1 MATFWWVSS
10 TLLLCYKHGSSRA
23 AAAPVELS
31 GVLGE
36 SVTFPVGIPAEQ
48 FRTAAWTVNTSN
60 SIAAVGAGNPPAV
73 WVMDVSYEGRL
84 SIAAQNSLQ
93 LTGLRLQDSG
103 TYTAKIITT
112 TGATIHKRFLL
123 RVYKRVP
130 KPTIVCDLVTCVNGT
145 CSYNLTCTAQG
156 GGENVTYSWTHP
168 AGGAVESTGPI
179 LCISPRPSA
188 AHLNVT
194 CTAQNPVSSSSAT
207 ASAELLC
214 AASPLPQRHVGG
226 IVGIMVPLAFVFV
239 IILYCCYRTWKTKRG
254 MQKHALQD
262 AGNTGADVENSTI
275 YAQVSNPPLVSTR
288 KGAQNGD
295 PETKEETAK
304 TIYST
309 VHLPNQ
315 VSQETDDEK
324 LRKEG
329 RGSMEPGEK
338 TVYSTVN
345 QPTETETCKPTKAS
359 DSLVTP
365 GKREYNEII

>member
-1 MATFWWVSS
+1 MDGAPRQALLC
-10 TLLLCYKHGSSRA
+10 LLLLLLRPAGQGRA

-48 FRTAAWTVNTSN
+48 FGTAAWTVNTSN
-60 SIAAVGAGNPPAV
+60 SIATVAAGNPPAV

-84 SIAAQNSLQ
+84 SVTAQSSLQ

-112 TGATIHKRFLL
+112 TDATIHKRFSL

-130 KPTIVCDLVTCVNGT
+130 KPTIACDLVTCVNGT

-179 LCISPRPSA
+179 LRISPRPSA

-214 AASPLPQRHVGG
+214 AALPSAEGAPLSYCRLKGIILLLVLGALSAG
-226 IVGIMVPLAFVFV
+226 IVAAHV
-239 IILYCCYRTWKTKRG
+239 
-254 MQKHALQD
+254 
-262 AGNTGADVENSTI
+262 
-275 YAQVSNPPLVSTR
+275 
-288 KGAQNGD
+288 
-295 PETKEETAK
+295 
-304 TIYST
+304 
-309 VHLPNQ
+309 LP
-315 VSQETDDEK
+315 
-324 LRKEG
+324 G
-329 RGSMEPGEK
+329 RERRP
-338 TVYSTVN
+338 
-345 QPTETETCKPTKAS
+345 
-359 DSLVTP
+359 D
-365 GKREYNEII
+365 